1 MEQKN
6 GVSTPKAS
14 LLDKYV
20 SFHFSEP
27 TSDFACLLSGDKNS
41 LQETGFRNSRKVG
54 RTEKLSR
61 LMFAE
66 KISGA

>member
-27 TSDFACLLSGDKNS
+27 TSDFAFDSIVYFLEVKIHCRKPVF
-41 LQETGFRNSRKVG
+41 ETP
-54 RTEKLSR
+54 EKW
-61 LMFAE
+61 AE
-66 KISGA
+66 LKISAG

>member
-20 SFHFSEP
+20 SFHFSER
-27 TSDFACLLSGDKNS
+27 TSVSDFAFDSIVYFLEVKTHCRKPVF
-41 LQETGFRNSRKVG
+41 ETP
-54 RTEKLSR
+54 EKW
-61 LMFAE
+61 AE
-66 KISGA
+66 LKSSAG